1 MSNYNIPE
9 IIQLPKPYINMDSS
23 INAHLVDILN
33 AGLDD
38 LSYNSPERF
47 SEDEIL
53 MMHKKESGYLV
64 IDTPGNVDIL
74 YCETPQS
81 EQFLHFIPPSSEGDL
96 KVVPDER
103 ALKALNYIKDYY
115 REDIIVYPYT
125 IVDEDMQYEVYSS
138 DNITTVVVYGNNHY
152 LSVED
157 FVLCSQSAKLGE
169 VIPQYFYEGVK
180 EINTENKS
188 VVKTSGYYDTGDL
201 DDLEFPILKHIAF
214 MTFPNN

>member
-9 IIQLPKPYINMDSS
+9 IIQLPRTYINMDSS
-23 INAHLVDILN
+23 INAHLIDILN
-33 AGLDD
+33 TGLDN
-38 LSYNSPERF
+38 LPYNSPERF

-53 MMHKKESGYLV
+53 MMHKKESGSLV

-74 YCETPQS
+74 YRETPQS
-81 EQFLHFIPPSSEGDL
+81 GQFLHFIPPSSEGDL
-96 KVVPDER
+96 KVTPDER

-115 REDIIVYPYT
+115 REDIIVRPYT
-125 IVDEDMQYEVYSS
+125 IVDEDMRYEVYNN
-138 DNITTVVVYGNNHY
+138 DDITTVVVYGNNHY

-169 VIPQYFYEGVK
+169 VIPQYFYKGVK
-180 EINTENKS
+180 GIHTEDKS
-188 VVKTSGYYDTGDL
+188 IVKTSGYYDTGEL
-201 DDLEFPILKHIAF
+201 DNLGFPVLKHITV